1 VAGGQERA
9 LRQRVRSNQ
18 NVRKITRA
26 MELIAASRIAKDQQ
40 RVAAARPYAE
50 LMTTV
55 VAHLTRAGV
64 NLDQPLLETRDPVR
78 TVGIV
83 AVTAD
88 KGLAGGYNA
97 NVTRAADQALAQ
109 ARRDGRDAK
118 VYVAGKKGTNYF
130 RFRRVPIAES
140 WTGFSELPRAEDARA
155 IAETVREAFVSG
167 EIDQVELIYTQFL
180 SHGNQKVATR
190 RLLPLDRSA
199 LEEVGAD
206 EDHDSGPHAD
216 YEFEPEPDA
225 ILERLLP
232 LYVESRIYSALLEA
246 AASEH
251 AARQRAMKSATDNAT
266 DLIKLYER
274 RANRVRQEAI
284 TTELVEVTG
293 AAAALSAGAA
303 Q

>member
-1 VAGGQERA
+1 MAGGQERA
-9 LRQRVRSNQ
+9 LRRRVRSNQ
-18 NVRKITRA
+18 NIKKITHA

-55 VAHLTRAGV
+55 VAHLTRAGG
-64 NLDQPLLETRDPVR
+64 NLDQPLLATREVG
-78 TVGIV
+78 TVGLV
-83 AVTAD
+83 VVTAD

-97 NVTRAADQALAQ
+97 NVTRAADQAMAE
-109 ARRDGRDAK
+109 ARRDGRQTRL
-118 VYVAGKKGTNYF
+118 YVAGKKGLNYF
-130 RFRRVPIAES
+130 RFRNVPVEQEWS
-140 WTGFSELPRAEDARA
+140 GFSELPRAEDARA
-155 IAETVREAFVSG
+155 IAQSVRTAFEDGVL
-167 EIDQVELIYTQFL
+167 DRVELI
-180 SHGNQKVATR
+180 STR
-190 RLLPLDRSA
+190 FRSLGSQQVETSRLLPLDPSMLA
-199 LEEVGAD
+199 GA
-206 EDHDSGPHAD
+206 EDDRATAGEPHAE

-232 LYVESRIYSALLEA
+232 LYVESRVYAALLEA

-266 DLIKLYER
+266 DLIAIYQR

-293 AAAALSAGAA
+293 AAAALAAGS
-303 Q
+303 